1 MLVRLRRF
9 SSGLLW
15 RLRPMTFGAA
25 AILLGLAVACGSAG
39 QPQETVLP
47 GNDSQQVQQPQLP
60 TRSQA
65 AAGPATGSAATSETS
80 AIAGAASQAGQSHE
94 SAATGE
100 IITGATEAR
109 PAPTAVAVDSPPEP
123 VAAATIGVTSTQEP
137 IAPPT
142 AARGP
147 EPTAAPA
154 PTSTDAPVPTDTPV
168 PVVAEPLPE
177 VGNKVGNRIPDI
189 TLELFGGDTVST
201 TGLVEQ
207 GKPTFLFFTATT

>member
-1 MLVRLRRF
+1 M
-9 SSGLLW
+9 G
-15 RLRPMTFGAA
+15 PA

-80 AIAGAASQAGQSHE
+80 AVTGAASQASQSHE

-100 IITGATEAR
+100 INTGATEAR

-154 PTSTDAPVPTDTPV
+154 PTSTDAPR
-168 PVVAEPLPE
+168 AN
-177 VGNKVGNRIPDI
+177 GYSRS
-189 TLELFGGDTVST
+189 GGCGTFA
-201 TGLVEQ
+201 GGWEQ
-207 GKPTFLFFTATT
+207 GRGIAFPTLLWNCLAAILYLRLVWWSKESRLSCSLLPPLEGFALPSCGR